1 LMEYLI
7 SVPAQQQ
14 YAKANFEYPVLK
26 GVDLDPVIRTTIG
39 EIDVDKIPLTDIVK
53 NRKQASLLVDKV
65 GFDQ

>member
-1 LMEYLI
+1 MIQLSQIHKYFGSLH
-7 SVPAQQQ
+7 
-14 YAKANFEYPVLK
+14 VLK

>member
-1 LMEYLI
+1 MLGGADNPNGELLSYI
-7 SVPAQQQ
+7 IGADI
-14 YAKANFEYPVLK
+14 LK